1 MKAAIVGITG
11 YTGVELMRL
20 IEQHP
25 YLEIG
30 TLHRSGNKDSDLTEE
45 FPHFLPLNAKIQ
57 AFDAKN
63 IMAHNDLVFFATPSG
78 VSKDLVEP
86 FIENSFPVIDL
97 SGDLRLKNGE
107 SYRKW
112 YNKEPANPDI
122 LMQANY
128 SLPEFQTNKSML
140 IANPGCYA
148 TATNLLLAPL
158 VKAQIIQT
166 DSIIVDAKSGL
177 SGAGK
182 GLSQSSHFV
191 NVYNN
196 MSMYKVNQ
204 HQHIPEIIQF
214 LQQFDNQLKSIQFTT
229 SLIPVSRGIFVS
241 AYVKLKEKVVLEH
254 IKTAYNSCYAD
265 KYFVRINHH
274 QKLPDLHQVIGSN
287 FCDIGYIYNECTGIL
302 TLVAVIDN
310 LIKGAS
316 GQAIQNFNIWAGLD
330 EACGL
335 KQLPNFI

>member
-30 TLHRSGNKDSDLTEE
+30 TLHRSGNKESDLTEE

-63 IMAHNDLVFFATPSG
+63 IMAQNDLVFFATPSG

-112 YNKEPANPDI
+112 YKKEPANPNI

-128 SLPEFQTNKSML
+128 SLPEFQTSKSML

-158 VKAQIIQT
+158 NYSNGF
-166 DSIIVDAKSGL
+166 DYCGC
-177 SGAGK
+177 
-182 GLSQSSHFV
+182 
-191 NVYNN
+191 
-196 MSMYKVNQ
+196 
-204 HQHIPEIIQF
+204 EIRTI
-214 LQQFDNQLKSIQFTT
+214 
-229 SLIPVSRGIFVS
+229 R
-241 AYVKLKEKVVLEH
+241 
-254 IKTAYNSCYAD
+254 C
-265 KYFVRINHH
+265 R
-274 QKLPDLHQVIGSN
+274 
-287 FCDIGYIYNECTGIL
+287 
-302 TLVAVIDN
+302 
-310 LIKGAS
+310 
-316 GQAIQNFNIWAGLD
+316 
-330 EACGL
+330 
-335 KQLPNFI
+335 